1 MLFLKVLSHGS
12 VCIDILVH
20 HVTLIVDA
28 IEELL
33 PHYTTDIQGALCSLV
48 SLMQCL
54 FYWDDIAS
62 PSVHPMR
69 ETVGQDSAKTVSRMT
84 D

>member
-1 MLFLKVLSHGS
+1 MLFRMVLSHGS

-28 IEELL
+28 FEELL
-33 PHYTTDIQGALCSLV
+33 PHYTTDIQGALCRLV
-48 SLMQCL
+48 SFMQCL
-54 FYWDDIAS
+54 FYLDDIAS
-62 PSVHPMR
+62 PGGLLMR
-69 ETVGQDSAKTVSRMT
+69 EIVGQDYAKTVSRMT